1 MSRSSSV
8 SACSSS
14 DRSSPMTGEVEASE
28 RPRPPGSGSL
38 ESYMFGRYCFSRDRT
53 DWMFARTEWLVLTD
67 CESGREKHV
76 VGPAWGQ
83 KAARV
88 SPWLPCPQRRAHL
101 SWSACSGTEAGTKP
115 AWRISGRVCDPD
127 KNNMKKNELN
137 HKFSWCET
145 VFCTETTKNGLLHI
159 LFFFSTNAQLPQLW
173 EGS

>member
-14 DRSSPMTGEVEASE
+14 DRSSPMTGEGEAPE

-38 ESYMFGRYCFSRDRT
+38 KSYMFGRYCFSRDRT

-76 VGPAWGQ
+76 VGPVWGQ

-88 SPWLPCPQRRAHL
+88 WHDYLPRNEGHISHGQPVVGLRLGRSLRAGL
-101 SWSACSGTEAGTKP
+101 LEGFVTLTK
-115 AWRISGRVCDPD
+115 IIV
-127 KNNMKKNELN
+127 KKNKKKINIIINLVDV
-137 HKFSWCET
+137 KLCF
-145 VFCTETTKNGLLHI
+145 VQK
-159 LFFFSTNAQLPQLW
+159 QQK
-173 EGS
+173 